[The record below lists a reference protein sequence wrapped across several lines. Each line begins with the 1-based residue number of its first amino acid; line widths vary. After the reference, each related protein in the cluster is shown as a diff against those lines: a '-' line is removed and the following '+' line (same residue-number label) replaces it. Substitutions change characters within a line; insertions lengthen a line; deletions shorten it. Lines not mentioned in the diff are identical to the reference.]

1 MFHRFR
7 EKLHASPVKRFK
19 IPWSSDPYVHCY
31 GTWTW
36 PTTGGCHDCLARMFF
51 RLDLK
56 NWSRVVLRKRQQDIL
71 CVRLSRVHT
80 KTWPSITT
88 LTANHAQPTVSD
100 SQNGSCGGI
109 LHKLR
114 ERQSQNMP
122 KRKQLGG
129 WSRRDASQG
138 NEQLSTLKYYARRL
152 LGTCPWPA

>member
-1 MFHRFR
+1 MRALSR
-7 EKLHASPVKRFK
+7 DSESLGAQTRTCIAMERGRGQQPGDAM
-19 IPWSSDPYVHCY
+19 IA
-31 GTWTW
+31 W
-36 PTTGGCHDCLARMFF
+36 PACFF

-122 KRKQLGG
+122 KRK
-129 WSRRDASQG
+129 
-138 NEQLSTLKYYARRL
+138 
-152 LGTCPWPA
+152 